1 MSALIRSGLVAACL
15 MGSIVAAPAVESGTA
30 LADGPHPVGF
40 ELVQT
45 ADPARAFPSLE
56 GAGFRDRPMRIYLW
70 YPARE
75 AGSAPLTIGD
85 FVRMA
90 ADDFRLSDGP
100 AAGGAS
106 LPVPLARG
114 LDDGERAALMAR
126 PLAARLGAPAAAG
139 EFPLLVMGQGLYY
152 ESPLSQ
158 VYLAEHMAS
167 RGYVVATCP
176 LLGTQYR
183 LVNLSVEDLE
193 TEIRDM
199 EFAIAAARSRPGVHP
214 RRLGVIGY
222 DLGGMAGLVLTMR
235 NPSVE
240 AFLSLDAGILS
251 PHHSGLP
258 GSLPEYREDRFTVPW
273 MHMMQARFIAP
284 STDTV
289 KTRGLY
295 NRKIYGDSWLVSVP
309 TDSHGQFSSYARF
322 GIRAAVPGYWGPVAD
337 DAVAL
342 HDGICRLAG
351 TFFDAALKGD
361 PAAAEALKSAAA
373 GAAGTPGSVDWKK
386 GLPPPPSASTLM
398 HRLIEGGPAAARAAM
413 EQQRAADPPGPLP
426 GTDELRWLGYHCLL
440 WWGRESEA
448 LDIFRLNVSLYPDS
462 ADAHAALGD
471 ALGMLGRV
479 DEAVAALRK
488 ALALK
493 PDMPRVARLLESL
506 TQSEEKK
513 TTP

>member
-1 MSALIRSGLVAACL
+1 MSPLVHAGLVAACL
-15 MGSIVAAPAVESGTA
+15 LWSIVAAAAVESATT
-30 LADGPHPVGF
+30 LTDGPYPVGF
-40 ELVQT
+40 ELVRT
-45 ADPARAFPSLE
+45 VDPSRAFPSLD
-56 GAGFRDRPMRIYLW
+56 GAGFRDRPMRIYIW

-75 AGSAPLTIGD
+75 AGDTPLTIGD

-90 ADDFRLSDGP
+90 ADDFRLSDSP
-100 AAGGAS
+100 AAAGAS

-139 EFPLLVMGQGLYY
+139 EFPLIVLGQGLYY

-158 VYLAEHMAS
+158 VYLCEYLAS
-167 RGYVVATCP
+167 RGYVVVTCP
-176 LLGTQYR
+176 LLGMQYR
-183 LVNLSVEDLE
+183 LVNLNIEDLE

-284 STDTV
+284 STDTA

-295 NRKIYGDSWLVSVP
+295 NRKTYGDSWLVAVP

-322 GIRAAVPGYWGPVAD
+322 GIRTAIPGYWGPVAD
-337 DAVAL
+337 DATSL

-351 TFFDAALKGD
+351 VFFDAVMKGS
-361 PAAAEALKSAAA
+361 PAAAAALQAAGS
-373 GAAGTPGSVDWKK
+373 GAAGTPGTVDWKK

-398 HRLIEGGPAAARAAM
+398 HRLIEGGIADARSAM
-413 EQQRAADPPGPLP
+413 EQQRAAVPPGPLP
-426 GTDELRWLGYHCLL
+426 GTDELRWLGYHYLL

-448 LDIFRLNVSLYPDS
+448 LEVFQLNVTIHPES
-462 ADAHAALGD
+462 ADALAALGD
-471 ALGMLGRV
+471 ALQMLGRTE
-479 DEAVAALRK
+479 EAITTLRK
-488 ALALK
+488 ALELN
-493 PDMPRVARLLESL
+493 PDMPRVTRLLESL
-506 TQSEEKK
+506 TK
-513 TTP
+513 P